1 MEKTSN
7 SVVARGWLAVGL
19 LGIAA
24 VAGACGGGGGTD
36 AAVASDAGPIDCSG
50 GDVAAGMTATTS
62 RACAGCHGADLGGA
76 LMGTPGPNLTSDAIS
91 GWSDDALAR
100 SILDGIDDGG
110 APLCMSMTR
119 YRLAGMTTTE
129 ACNIVAYL
137 RSLAPITRDV
147 ADTCM

>member
-1 MEKTSN
+1 MSRTMRN
-7 SVVARGWLAVGL
+7 VIILGLRLRRTRRAARTPS
-19 LGIAA
+19 AA
-24 VAGACGGGGGTD
+24 
-36 AAVASDAGPIDCSG
+36 
-50 GDVAAGMTATTS
+50 
-62 RACAGCHGADLGGA
+62 RY
-76 LMGTPGPNLTSDAIS
+76 
-91 GWSDDALAR
+91 R
-100 SILDGIDDGG
+100 SWG